1 MILTTR
7 NLGKIRTATI
17 DLSKPLIVFCGPNG
31 TGKTYLSYLIDH
43 IFSSVG
49 SYMCK
54 SKSLSKSQ
62 IEVLHNEGELH
73 VQIEKSDVAD
83 YLNELCE
90 TSKSSLGDLFALS
103 DEDIKK
109 LFPNFQVECVL
120 SDVDNLVSVI
130 FSFNVISNS
139 GKYHISK
146 KCGDSYVSV
155 NFVSNTK
162 DDDALSK
169 VLYDTYECHM
179 LYSQIYNSLIES
191 LFGGVRMLPVERNS
205 IYTFNK
211 ELSLS
216 RNDLIDHVQ
225 KLVNNEEVDPLDFLR
240 QRTRRYPKAIVEG
253 LAIANDLNTIKKKQG
268 FYYDLA
274 TEVEQNLL
282 QGVLDTNSEGDVVY
296 KITKTKKLPIQ
307 ITSSMVKTIASL
319 IFYVKYIAKKGE
331 TIIID
336 EPEMNLHP
344 ANQVLLAE
352 TIIKFMKAGLHFVIS
367 THSDYI
373 VREINKYIMLHNVLD
388 KHGDCPDG
396 FNKELAFPINDV
408 DIYYFYPSRSDQK
421 VSVECLKQD
430 SEGCYSIDSMDQ
442 TINQQ
447 NEELNILFEKLYSE

>member
-1 MILTTR
+1 MILTTK

-73 VQIEKSDVAD
+73 VQIENSDVTD

-103 DEDIKK
+103 DEDVKK
-109 LFPNFQVECVL
+109 LFPSFFVESILTDADDL
-120 SDVDNLVSVI
+120 SSVD
-130 FSFNVISNS
+130 FSCNVIANS
-139 GKYHISK
+139 GKYHITK
-146 KCGDSYVSV
+146 KSGDLFASVKYVSI
-155 NFVSNTK
+155 SK
-162 DDDALSK
+162 DNDALS
-169 VLYDTYECHM
+169 VVINDTYERHM
-179 LYSQIYNSLIES
+179 LYSQIYNRIIES
-191 LFGGVRMLPVERNS
+191 MLGGVTMLPVERNS

-216 RNDLIDHVQ
+216 RNMVIDQVQ
-225 KLVNNEEVDPLDFLR
+225 KLVNNEEVNPLDFLR

-253 LAIANDLNTIKKKQG
+253 LAVANDLNTIKKKQG

-296 KITKTKKLPIQ
+296 KMTKTKKLPIQ

-352 TIIKFMKAGLHFVIS
+352 AIIKFIKAGLRFIIS

-373 VREINKYIMLHNVLD
+373 VREINKCILLYNVCE
-388 KHGDCPDG
+388 KQGNCPDG
-396 FNKELAFPINDV
+396 FNKELALSINDV
-408 DIYYFYPSRSDQK
+408 DMYYFYPTGKEQK
-421 VSVECLKQD
+421 VSVERLKRD
-430 SEGCYSIDSMDQ
+430 SENCYSIASIDE
-442 TINQQ
+442 TISQQ
-447 NEELNILFEKLYSE
+447 NEELNILFEKLYS

>member
-1 MILTTR
+1 MILTTK

-73 VQIEKSDVAD
+73 VQIEKSDVAN
-83 YLNELCE
+83 YLNQLCE
-90 TSKSSLGDLFALS
+90 TGKSSLGDLFALS
-103 DEDIKK
+103 DEDVKR
-109 LFPNFQVECVL
+109 LFPNFFVESIL
-120 SDVDNLVSVI
+120 TDADDLVSVD
-130 FSFNVISNS
+130 FSCNVIANS
-139 GKYHISK
+139 GKYHITK
-146 KCGDSYVSV
+146 NCGDLFVSVKYVSIA
-155 NFVSNTK
+155 K
-162 DDDALSK
+162 DNDALS
-169 VLYDTYECHM
+169 VVINDTYERHM
-179 LYSQIYNSLIES
+179 LYSQIYNRLIES
-191 LFGGVRMLPVERNS
+191 MLGGVTMLPVERNS

-216 RNDLIDHVQ
+216 RNMVIDHVQ
-225 KLVNNEEVDPLDFLR
+225 KLVNNEEVNPLDFLR

-253 LAIANDLNTIKKKQG
+253 LAVANDLNTIKKKQG

-274 TEVEQNLL
+274 SDVEQNLL

-296 KITKTKKLPIQ
+296 KMTKTKKLPIQ

-396 FNKELAFPINDV
+396 FNKELALPINDV
-408 DIYYFYPSRSDQK
+408 DIYNFYPSRSDQK
-421 VSVECLKQD
+421 VSVECIRQD
-430 SEGCYSIDSMDQ
+430 SEGCYSIDSIDQ

-447 NEELNILFEKLYSE
+447 NEELNILFEKLYS